1 MARGTGDIAVSA
13 DGITIALLADHPL
26 ATADLQRLFES
37 EWSDYYGPDGPGDAA
52 ADLAAFCSR
61 DALPVGVVALHEGT
75 AIGVAAL
82 KAVSIDGYS
91 QFTPWAAAALVAPGW
106 RRRGVGARLIA
117 ALEDQAR
124 RRGHAAIYTG
134 TASAQS
140 LMRRLDWE
148 YLETAHHRGE
158 EVAVFRKRLDV

>member
-1 MARGTGDIAVSA
+1 MSA
-13 DGITIALLADHPL
+13 DAVTIALLADHPR
-26 ATADLQRLFES
+26 ATVDLQRLFES
-37 EWSDYYGPDGPGDAA
+37 EWSDYYGADGPGDAA

-61 DALPVGVVALHEGT
+61 DALPVGVVALHDGA

-82 KAVSIDGYS
+82 KAASIDGYL
-91 QFTPWAAAALVAPGW
+91 QFTPWAAAALVAPAW
-106 RRRGVGARLIA
+106 RRRGVGAHLVA

-134 TASAQS
+134 TATAQS
-140 LMRRLDWE
+140 LMRRLGWE

-158 EVAVFRKRLDV
+158 DVAVFRKRLHV